1 MIVPVAA
8 VADTVATSAALV
20 SISASTEDVPANVCV
35 AVNVVAVPGA
45 T

>member
-1 MIVPVAA
+1 MPVAA
-8 VADTVATSAALV
+8 VADTVTPSKALANLDD
-20 SISASTEDVPANVCV
+20 IIADVPVNVCL

>member
-1 MIVPVAA
+1 MAA
-8 VADTVATSAALV
+8 VALTVVVSAAF
-20 SISASTEDVPANVCV
+20 ASTAPNVLDDPLNVCV

>member
-1 MIVPVAA
+1 LIVPVAA
-8 VADTVATSAALV
+8 VAEIVVVSAVSATTIARADDEPLKV
-20 SISASTEDVPANVCV
+20 WV

>member
-1 MIVPVAA
+1 MPVAA
-8 VADTVATSAALV
+8 VADTVTPSRAFTNLDE
-20 SISASTEDVPANVCV
+20 ITLDVHVNVCL

>member
-1 MIVPVAA
+1 MAA
-8 VADTVATSAALV
+8 VADTVVVSAALANTAAKV
-20 SISASTEDVPANVCV
+20 LDDPLNVCV